1 MIRRSKD
8 SKTQNLRMKRGLT
21 RVQGKRRIQESK
33 DLNIKKQLF
42 FQHLYFADAVKR
54 LELTQ
59 EMSRNGF
66 EETPT
71 RNLTLQQFFDSLFD
85 RLLSI
90 IIDSTQHY
98 LIESHIA
105 SKYIKIY
112 AYIDITN
119 ITGAIQD
126 NKYIKISQQKSR

>member
-1 MIRRSKD
+1 
-8 SKTQNLRMKRGLT
+8 
-21 RVQGKRRIQESK
+21 
-33 DLNIKKQLF
+33 
-42 FQHLYFADAVKR
+42 

-71 RNLTLQQFFDSLFD
+71 CNLTVQQFFDFLFD

-90 IIDSTQHY
+90 MIDSTQHY

-112 AYIDITN
+112 
-119 ITGAIQD
+119 
-126 NKYIKISQQKSR
+126 KI